1 MRQKTSPKKPRT
13 KSTTG
18 KKRKQNPRRSSAER
32 KSDIVQLILQD
43 HKPLKKLIKT
53 LKNSD
58 LEMSKRQAA
67 FEEFAPVLI
76 AHAKSEETVLYTFM
90 KNRTELRDGGFEG
103 DVEHGLAEQMI
114 DEAKSTDDQDLWSA
128 RVKVLA
134 ELVEHHLEEEERTI
148 LPQVRRNAE
157 PSERSAM
164 GEKYRRLKAR
174 LESTDF
180 EKSEEELAAAREQS
194 VSH

>member
-128 RVKVLA
+128 RIKVLA
-134 ELVEHHLEEEERTI
+134 ELVEHHLEEEERTT

>member
-134 ELVEHHLEEEERTI
+134 ELVEHHLEEEERTT

>member
-128 RVKVLA
+128 RIKVLA